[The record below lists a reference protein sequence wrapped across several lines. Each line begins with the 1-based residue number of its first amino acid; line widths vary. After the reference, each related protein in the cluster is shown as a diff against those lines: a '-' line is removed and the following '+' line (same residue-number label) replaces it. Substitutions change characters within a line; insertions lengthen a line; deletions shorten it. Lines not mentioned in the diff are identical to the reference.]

1 VWFEL
6 KRQDYGVGIHVAIR
20 GDRWGGA
27 RTVTVA
33 ALAEAAGPAVLELA
47 GSAGLALGGLVVLA
61 IGQGLAVPALGL
73 LALRSIP
80 AEYQGATAGTF
91 SAYFEGGAGI
101 GGPVVGAVAG
111 AFDPQAALVM
121 AGVAVGSAVPVVLSG
136 RRKPVLA
143 VGPRSPTWWQ
153 LGQH

>member
-1 VWFEL
+1 
-6 KRQDYGVGIHVAIR
+6 VA
-20 GDRWGGA
+20 
-27 RTVTVA
+27 
-33 ALAEAAGPAVLELA
+33 L
-47 GSAGLALGGLVVLA
+47 SGLVVLA

-73 LALRSIP
+73 LALGPIP
-80 AEYQGATAGTF
+80 AEYQGAAAGTF
-91 SAYFEGGAGI
+91 FAYFDGGVGI

-111 AFDPQAALVM
+111 AFHPQAALVM

-143 VGPRSPTWWQ
+143 VGPRSPTSWE